1 MLHAGFA
8 GLLTMLHPHGGNG
21 VREEGGGGA
30 QAVEEETVITAEKI
44 VCCNG
49 VAVHAS
55 PFLSGLRLPAGFL

>member
-1 MLHAGFA
+1 
-8 GLLTMLHPHGGNG
+8 MLHPHGGNG

-30 QAVEEETVITAEKI
+30 QAVEEETVIAAEKI